1 MAVFNEVLNVLNQV
15 IIGIVS
21 FAFAVQIIYLLIF
34 FVPARKIAPAKQK
47 HKFAVVVSAH
57 NEEAVLP
64 VALKSLMHM
73 KYPKE
78 LFRVFVIADNCTDR
92 TAEIARR
99 MGAFVIERQEP
110 DPKKRNVGYAL
121 QYALPIILEAY
132 PDVEAFVRF
141 DADNILHP
149 DYLLRMNDAYDG
161 GAVLARGYNHA
172 TNITQNVIAGVSG
185 LWYIRDCRFN
195 CQARS
200 ALGIGQMMVGG
211 GMMFAASLIREYGW
225 TETGMSEDAEFT
237 MDMLLKKHKAVYVKD
252 AIVFEEQPSS
262 FTDLFKRNCRIGH
275 GSFKLFFTHGL
286 KCFLKFFVSLRYS
299 LFDVF
304 LSMLFMPI
312 AVVLVFWFPIYYI
325 YLTIFHFASGGSFDP
340 TGSCTDCGFFVT
352 YQGME
357 LNVFTFI
364 GWILLF
370 AFIIPF
376 IAQAVLVYVL
386 DFKRIGMSF
395 WKVLPSIITF
405 PLFMVVYAAGIALG
419 SVSNPKWKSAKRSA
433 YYDESFVKTME
444 KATGAPFER
453 DAKAIAAAYLSDD
466 PPPDRLPGAEECHT
480 E

>member
-1 MAVFNEVLNVLNQV
+1 MAVFNQVLNILNQAV
-15 IIGIVS
+15 IGIVS
-21 FAFAVQIIYLLIF
+21 FAFAVQIVYLLLF
-34 FVPARKIAPAKQK
+34 FLPARKFAPAKQK
-47 HKFAVVVSAH
+47 HKFAIVVSAH
-57 NEEAVLP
+57 NEEDVLP
-64 VALKSLMHM
+64 VALKSLMHL
-73 KYPKE
+73 KYPRE
-78 LFRVFVIADNCTDR
+78 LYRVFVIADNCTDR

-110 DPKKRNVGYAL
+110 DPKKRNVGYAY
-121 QYALPIILEAY
+121 QYALPLILEAY

-149 DYLLRMNDAYDG
+149 DYLARMNDAFDG

-172 TNITQNVIAGVSG
+172 TNLTQNVIAGVSG

-225 TETGMSEDAEFT
+225 TETGLSEDAEFM

-252 AIVFEEQPSS
+252 AVVFEEQPS
-262 FTDLFKRNCRIGH
+262 TLKDLFKRNFRMGH
-275 GSFKLFFTHGL
+275 GLFRLFFTHGL
-286 KCFLKFFVSLRYS
+286 KCFLKFFLSLRYS

-312 AVVLVFWFPIYYI
+312 AVLCVFWFPVYYV

-340 TGSCTDCGFFVT
+340 TGLCTDCGFFVT

-370 AFIIPF
+370 AFLIPF

-419 SVSNPKWKSAKRSA
+419 SVSNPKWKCAKRSA
-433 YYDESFVKTME
+433 YYDESFVRTME
-444 KATGAPFER
+444 RATGEPFDA

-466 PPPDRLPGAEECHT
+466 PPKARLPGAAGSQQ
-480 E
+480 